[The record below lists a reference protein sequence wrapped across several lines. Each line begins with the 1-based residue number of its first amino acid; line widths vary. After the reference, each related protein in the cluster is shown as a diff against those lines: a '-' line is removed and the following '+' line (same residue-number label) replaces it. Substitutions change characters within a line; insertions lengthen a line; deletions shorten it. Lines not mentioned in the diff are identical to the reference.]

1 VKSKGDCRRGE
12 KKVVILIAQ
21 SHTRL
26 IPPAPKK
33 RNIFRIFY
41 RASIGQIIARA
52 CHDQIPNMGC
62 VIETRSPLVVP
73 RIKAKL
79 FLRGYEPVEIDFVKR
94 YLHSDRDVI
103 DLGSSLGVVA
113 SHVGRK
119 LHAGRRV
126 ICVEANPQLL
136 DIIRANV
143 TRNAP
148 HVQVEIVSGAV
159 DYPPDR
165 REFVELALGFDNLVA
180 HIVEDEVVPQ
190 GIFVP
195 VVSLSEIIRR
205 YEVAEYTLVSDIE
218 GSEAGLLEMDDAAL
232 TRCRQMIIEL
242 HHTVR
247 HERIV
252 RAEELAAE
260 LRAKHGFRQIDRRGM
275 VYVFEK

>member
-1 VKSKGDCRRGE
+1 
-12 KKVVILIAQ
+12 VIVSSAP

-26 IPPAPKK
+26 IPPAPRK

-41 RASIGQIIARA
+41 RASIGKFIARV
-52 CHDQIPNMGC
+52 CHDQIPNGGC
-62 VIETRSPLVVP
+62 VIDTRSPLVMP

-79 FLRGYEPVEIDFVKR
+79 FLRGYEPVEISFVKK
-94 YLHSDRDVI
+94 YLRPDRDVI

-113 SHVGRK
+113 SHIGQK
-119 LHAGRRV
+119 LNAGRRV
-126 ICVEANPQLL
+126 VCVEANPQWA
-136 DIIRANV
+136 DAIRANV

-165 REFVELALGFDNLVA
+165 RAFVELALGFDNLVA
-180 HIVEDEVVPQ
+180 RIVEDEVAPQ

-195 VVSLSEIIRR
+195 AIPLSDIIRR
-205 YEVAEYTLVSDIE
+205 YAIGEYALVSDIE
-218 GSEAGLLEMDDAAL
+218 GSEAGLLEMDGAAL
-232 TRCRQMIIEL
+232 IHCRQMIIEL

-247 HERIV
+247 RERIV
-252 RAEELAAE
+252 LAEELAAE
-260 LRAKHGFRQIDRRGM
+260 LREKHGFRQIDRRGW

>member
-1 VKSKGDCRRGE
+1 
-12 KKVVILIAQ
+12 LTAAYN
-21 SHTRL
+21 RL
-26 IPPAPKK
+26 IPPAPRK

-41 RASIGQIIARA
+41 RAAIGQIIARA
-52 CHDQIPNMGC
+52 CHDEIPNMGC
-62 VIETRSPLVVP
+62 VIETHSSLVVP

-79 FLRGYEPVEIDFVKR
+79 FLRGYEPVEINFVKR
-94 YLHSDRDVI
+94 YLHPDRDVI

-113 SHVGRK
+113 SHIGRK
-119 LHAGRRV
+119 LNAGRRV

-143 TRNAP
+143 NRNAP

-159 DYPPDR
+159 DYPADR

-180 HIVEDEVVPQ
+180 HIVEDDAVPQ
-190 GIFVP
+190 GIIVP
-195 VVSLSEIIRR
+195 VISLSEIIRR
-205 YEVAEYTLVSDIE
+205 YAVDDYTLVSDIE
-218 GSEAGLLEMDDAAL
+218 GSEAGLLEMDEAAL
-232 TRCRQMIIEL
+232 TRCRQLIIEL

-260 LRAKHGFRQIDRRGM
+260 LRDKHGFRQIDRRGM

>member
-1 VKSKGDCRRGE
+1 LTSPR
-12 KKVVILIAQ
+12 
-21 SHTRL
+21 
-26 IPPAPKK
+26 APRK

-41 RASIGQIIARA
+41 RASIGRIIARVF
-52 CHDQIPNMGC
+52 HDEIPNMGC

-79 FLRGYEPVEIDFVKR
+79 FLRGYEPVEINFVKR
-94 YLHSDRDVI
+94 YLQPDRDVI

-113 SHVGRK
+113 SHIGRK
-119 LHAGRRV
+119 LNAGRRV
-126 ICVEANPQLL
+126 ICVEANPALL

-159 DYPPDR
+159 EYPLDR
-165 REFVELALGFDNLVA
+165 RELVELALGFDNLVA
-180 HIVEDEVVPQ
+180 HIVEDEVAAQ

-195 VVSLSEIIRR
+195 VISLTEIIRQ
-205 YEVAEYTLVSDIE
+205 YAVGDYTLVSDIE
-218 GSEAGLLEMDDAAL
+218 GSEAGLLATDAAAL
-232 TRCRQMIIEL
+232 TQCRQMIIEL

-252 RAEELAAE
+252 WAEELAAE
-260 LRAKHGFRQIDRRGM
+260 LREQHGFRQIDRRGM

>member
-1 VKSKGDCRRGE
+1 M
-12 KKVVILIAQ
+12 VILITQ
-21 SHTRL
+21 RHTQL

-33 RNIFRIFY
+33 RNVFRVFY
-41 RASIGQIIARA
+41 RASIGKVIARVY
-52 CHDQIPNMGC
+52 HDQLPNMGC
-62 VIETRSPLVVP
+62 VIDTHSPLVVP

-79 FLRGYEPVEIDFVKR
+79 FLRGYEPVEINFVKK
-94 YLHSDRDVI
+94 YLHPDRDAI

-113 SHVGRK
+113 SHIGRK
-119 LHAGRRV
+119 LNAGRRV

-136 DIIRANV
+136 DIIRVNV

-148 HVQVEIVSGAV
+148 HVQAEIVSGAV

-165 REFVELALGFDNLVA
+165 REFVELALGFDNLMA
-180 HIVEDEVVPQ
+180 HIVEDAVAPQ

-195 VVSLSEIIRR
+195 VISLSEIVRR
-205 YEVAEYTLVSDIE
+205 YALNEYTLVSDIE
-218 GSEAGLLEMDDAAL
+218 GSEAGLLDMDAAVL
-232 TRCRQMIIEL
+232 AHCRQMIIEL

-247 HERIV
+247 QERII

>member
-1 VKSKGDCRRGE
+1 
-12 KKVVILIAQ
+12 
-21 SHTRL
+21 
-26 IPPAPKK
+26 
-33 RNIFRIFY
+33 
-41 RASIGQIIARA
+41 
-52 CHDQIPNMGC
+52 MGC
-62 VIETRSPLVVP
+62 VIETRSPWVVP

-79 FLRGYEPVEIDFVKR
+79 FLRGYEAVEIGFVKK
-94 YLHSDRDVI
+94 YLHPDRDVI

-119 LHAGRRV
+119 LQTGRRL
-126 ICVEANPQLL
+126 IGVEANPQLL

-148 HVQVEIVSGAV
+148 HVQMEIVSGAV

-165 REFVELALGFDNLVA
+165 RAVVELVLGFDNLVA
-180 HIVEDEVVPQ
+180 HVVEDDVVPQ

-195 VVSLSEIIRR
+195 VISLSEIIRR
-205 YEVAEYTLVSDIE
+205 YDVGEYALVSDIE
-218 GSEAGLLEMDDAAL
+218 GSEAGLLEMDSAAL
-232 TRCRQMIIEL
+232 THCRQMIIEL

-247 HERIV
+247 RERII

-260 LRAKHGFRQIDRRGM
+260 LREEYGFRQIARRGW

>member
-1 VKSKGDCRRGE
+1 VI
-12 KKVVILIAQ
+12 ILIAP

-26 IPPAPKK
+26 VPPAPKK

-41 RASIGQIIARA
+41 RAAIGKVIARVY
-52 CHDQIPNMGC
+52 HDQIPNLGC
-62 VIETRSPLVVP
+62 VIETRHPLIVP

-79 FLRGYEPVEIDFVKR
+79 FLRGYEPVEINFVKQ
-94 YLHSDRDVI
+94 YLDPDRDVI

-119 LHAGRRV
+119 LNAGRRV
-126 ICVEANPQLL
+126 ICVEANPELL

-165 REFVELALGFDNLVA
+165 REFVELVLGFDNLVA

-195 VVSLSEIIRR
+195 AISLSEIIRQHHLG
-205 YEVAEYTLVSDIE
+205 EYALVSDIE

-232 TRCRQMIIEL
+232 SHCRQMIIEL

-247 HERIV
+247 RERIV
-252 RAEELAAE
+252 WSEELAAE
-260 LRAKHGFRQIDRRGM
+260 LREKYGFRQIDRRGM

>member
-1 VKSKGDCRRGE
+1 
-12 KKVVILIAQ
+12 VVIPIALP
-21 SHTRL
+21 HTQL

-33 RNIFRIFY
+33 RNIFRLFY
-41 RASIGQIIARA
+41 RASIGRLIARV
-52 CHDQIPNMGC
+52 CHDKIPNMGC
-62 VIETRSPLVVP
+62 VIETGSPLVVP

-79 FLRGYEPVEIDFVKR
+79 FLRGYEPVEINFVKK
-94 YLHSDRDVI
+94 YLRPGRDVI

-119 LHAGRRV
+119 LQAGRRV

-148 HVQVEIVSGAV
+148 HVQVETVSGAV

-165 REFVELALGFDNLVA
+165 RTWVELALGFDNLVA
-180 HIVEDEVVPQ
+180 HIVEDVVVPN

-195 VVSLSEIIRR
+195 TVSLSEIVRHFGLR
-205 YEVAEYTLVSDIE
+205 EYALVSDIE
-218 GSEAGLLEMDDAAL
+218 GSEAGLLEMDGAAL
-232 TRCRQMIIEL
+232 VHCRQMIVEL

-247 HERIV
+247 RERIIL
-252 RAEELAAE
+252 AEELAVQ
-260 LRAKHGFRQIDRRGM
+260 LREQHGFRQLDRRGG

>member
-1 VKSKGDCRRGE
+1 
-12 KKVVILIAQ
+12 VVILIAQ
-21 SHTRL
+21 PQIRL
-26 IPPAPKK
+26 VPPAPKK

-41 RASIGQIIARA
+41 RASIGKVIARVY
-52 CHDQIPNMGC
+52 HDQIPNMGC

-79 FLRGYEPVEIDFVKR
+79 FLRGYEPVEINFVKK
-94 YLHSDRDVI
+94 YLHPDRDVI

-136 DIIRANV
+136 DIIRVNV

-148 HVQVEIVSGAV
+148 HVQVVVVSGAV

-165 REFVELALGFDNLVA
+165 RAIVELVLGFDNLVA

-195 VVSLSEIIRR
+195 TISLSEIIR
-205 YEVAEYTLVSDIE
+205 EHGVGEYALVSDIE
-218 GSEAGLLEMDDAAL
+218 GSEAGLLEMDSEAL
-232 TRCRQMIIEL
+232 IHCRQMIIEL

-252 RAEELAAE
+252 RTEELAAE
-260 LRAKHGFRQIDRRGM
+260 LRAKHGFQQIDRRGC
-275 VYVFEK
+275 VYVFEKSHGRLRTDE

>member
-1 VKSKGDCRRGE
+1 M
-12 KKVVILIAQ
+12 VILITPP
-21 SHTRL
+21 HTRL
-26 IPPAPKK
+26 IPPAPRK

-41 RASIGQIIARA
+41 RAAIGKIIARVY
-52 CHDQIPNMGC
+52 HDQIPSMGC
-62 VIETRSPLVVP
+62 VIETHSPLVVP

-79 FLRGYEPVEIDFVKR
+79 FLRGYEPVEIGFVRK
-94 YLHSDRDVI
+94 YLQSDRDVI

-136 DIIRANV
+136 DIIHANV

-165 REFVELALGFDNLVA
+165 REFVELVLGFDNLVA
-180 HIVEDEVVPQ
+180 HIVEDDAVPQ

-195 VVSLSEIIRR
+195 VISLSEIIRC
-205 YEVAEYTLVSDIE
+205 YAVDDYTLVADIE

-232 TRCRQMIIEL
+232 ASCRQMIIEL

>member
-1 VKSKGDCRRGE
+1 M
-12 KKVVILIAQ
+12 VISIAQ
-21 SHTRL
+21 PHTRL

-33 RNIFRIFY
+33 RNVFRIFY
-41 RASIGQIIARA
+41 RASIGQLVARVY
-52 CHDQIPNMGC
+52 HDRVPNMGC
-62 VIETRSPLVVP
+62 VIETNSPLVVP

-79 FLRGYEPVEIDFVKR
+79 FLRGYEPVEINFVKK
-94 YLHSDRDVI
+94 YLHPDRDVI

-113 SHVGRK
+113 SHIGQK
-119 LHAGRRV
+119 LNAGRRV
-126 ICVEANPQLL
+126 ICVEANPSLL

-165 REFVELALGFDNLVA
+165 RSFVELALGFDNLMA
-180 HIVEDEVVPQ
+180 HIVEDEVVPR

-195 VVSLSEIIRR
+195 TVSLSEIIRQH
-205 YEVAEYTLVSDIE
+205 EIGEYALVSDIE
-218 GSEAGLLEMDDAAL
+218 GSEASLLEMDSAAL
-232 TRCRQMIIEL
+232 IRCRQMIIEL

-247 HERIV
+247 RERIIL
-252 RAEELAAE
+252 AEELAAE
-260 LRAKHGFRQIDRRGM
+260 LREKHGFRQIDRRGM

>member
-1 VKSKGDCRRGE
+1 VKSKGDFRRRE

-21 SHTRL
+21 PHIRL
-26 IPPAPKK
+26 VPPAPKK
-33 RNIFRIFY
+33 RNIFRILY
-41 RASIGQIIARA
+41 RASIGKIVARA
-52 CHDQIPNMGC
+52 CHDQIPNMGS
-62 VIETRSPLVVP
+62 VIDTHSPLVVP

-79 FLRGYEPVEIDFVKR
+79 FLRGYEPVEIHFVQK
-94 YLHSDRDVI
+94 YLHPDRDVI

-113 SHVGRK
+113 SHAGRK
-119 LHAGRRV
+119 LNAGRRV

-148 HVQVEIVSGAV
+148 HVRAEIVSGAV

-165 REFVELALGFDNLVA
+165 RKFVELVLGFDNLVA
-180 HIVEDEVVPQ
+180 HIVDEDAVPQ
-190 GIFVP
+190 GIFVSTI
-195 VVSLSEIIRR
+195 SLSEIIRQHNID
-205 YEVAEYTLVSDIE
+205 EYALVSDIE
-218 GSEAGLLEMDDAAL
+218 GSEAGLLEMDGAAL
-232 TRCRQMIIEL
+232 THCRQMIIEL

-247 HERIV
+247 RERIV

-260 LRAKHGFRQIDRRGM
+260 LRERHGFRQIDRRGM